1 MTTDIETILCNARNQ
16 LNKLGEAVENLATTY
31 PDVFD
36 DTGIGERLESF
47 RFCYREAVDRLQAP
61 NLSIAM
67 IGTTS
72 SGKSTIV
79 NALIGRKIAPIE
91 AGEMSGGVLTL
102 RHACERKLIIEETEG
117 SAWETGVWSD
127 LSDEALYEKIRDGV
141 MRPYHDTREK
151 RDCMAPRVTAYIPLL
166 PAADENL
173 LGLPQGVG
181 VEFIDLPGLK
191 SIQDRDNIK
200 VIQEKVHKA
209 FSVVALDY
217 LQVDDKHRKRLLEE
231 LKKVVEYLQGRT
243 DSMIFILNR
252 IDQRGAED
260 IPISE
265 RIEKLQKEIQEV
277 LSLREPPEILPFSAR
292 LLYYAQCAWGSSSLN
307 SASST
312 EQTTR
317 LKLLQAMFQYC
328 ATAIK
333 QHTSENKELRR
344 WFRDIEDS
352 IDDGSHIDDETM
364 RKVLQYALDWSGGSK
379 LWHRL
384 RSRVEE
390 SFPELVLL
398 PALIEVFDSYSALD
412 AAINTVASIRK
423 IEQKDEIEAQQAK
436 INDSRRRLH
445 ETVENYRKSF
455 SSKIELVIK
464 DLKTNE
470 QVVISRLVQQLQEE
484 GYQGF
489 QPLLD
494 AVNETEGDLNQ
505 VLILPVRDALKN
517 NQSAYELEEKLH
529 QIISPAIAN
538 DIARA
543 YDLVSRKVNN
553 FSKDSGHL
561 QKRVRQDDNQGIREL
576 EHAERAVRAL
586 YQAMREALTLRAE
599 FILQAQAQ
607 KLENALELFIKEQEN
622 QLRTICLQEL
632 PNLKLDEAIIT
643 EFRKNVYLN
652 TLILPENFF
661 ELPTSINPKTVTE
674 KEVVGNEDVT
684 TQGSCYKTT
693 EKKDKFENVNYRELL
708 LPNETTMVKQW
719 SEGITK
725 GKQRLWDII
734 CSWLTGRLDW
744 ASTVFNTSVDDV
756 TDFAERA
763 LQEQLKVIEENFSTE
778 MQRWNEIEADK
789 ALATEALR
797 KLEEQTR
804 TSIIIYF

>member
-1 MTTDIETILCNARNQ
+1 
-16 LNKLGEAVENLATTY
+16 
-31 PDVFD
+31 
-36 DTGIGERLESF
+36 
-47 RFCYREAVDRLQAP
+47 
-61 NLSIAM
+61 
-67 IGTTS
+67 
-72 SGKSTIV
+72 
-79 NALIGRKIAPIE
+79 
-91 AGEMSGGVLTL
+91 MSGGVLTL

-166 PAADENL
+166 PASDKNL

-252 IDQRGAED
+252 VDQRGAED

-423 IEQKDEIEAQQAK
+423 IEQEEEIEAQQTK
-436 INDSRRRLH
+436 INDSRQHLH
-445 ETVENYRKSF
+445 ETVELIHKKFLTKTETIIDALKKKDADARSSLDEEFKSKKAF
-455 SSKIELVIK
+455 KELFDAVKRVEEDLIIELI
-464 DLKTNE
+464 
-470 QVVISRLVQQLQEE
+470 
-484 GYQGF
+484 
-489 QPLLD
+489 
-494 AVNETEGDLNQ
+494 A
-505 VLILPVRDALKN
+505 PVRDAIKKN
-517 NQSAYELEEKLH
+517 QGSYELEERLNKVV
-529 QIISPAIAN
+529 SPVIAK
-538 DIARA
+538 DIAKA
-543 YDLVSRKVNN
+543 YDLTSRKIDKFTN
-553 FSKDSGHL
+553 DSGHL
-561 QKRVRQDDNQGIREL
+561 KKSVLQNDKQGKKEL
-576 EHAERAVRAL
+576 DHAERSVRAL
-586 YQAMREALTLRAE
+586 FQAMREAMTTRAE
-599 FILQAQAQ
+599 FTLQAQAKKFETALAEWIQ
-607 KLENALELFIKEQEN
+607 EQVEELNKLCI
-622 QLRTICLQEL
+622 QEL
-632 PNLKLDEAIIT
+632 PLLKLDEAILADFNNRISSNLP
-643 EFRKNVYLN
+643 K
-652 TLILPENFF
+652 LPEKFF
-661 ELPTSINPKTVTE
+661 NIVSTIEQKSIPKKE
-674 KEVVGNEDVT
+674 KVGT
-684 TQGSCYKTT
+684 TGSCFKKDVMENREYQELSLPDADTMARQWSDGIKKSEQEVWSILCNWITT
-693 EKKDKFENVNYRELL
+693 ELNK
-708 LPNETTMVKQW
+708 
-719 SEGITK
+719 
-725 GKQRLWDII
+725 
-734 CSWLTGRLDW
+734 
-744 ASTVFNTSVDDV
+744 ASSTFNKSIDEVINL
-756 TDFAERA
+756 AERA
-763 LQEQLKVIEENFSTE
+763 LQEQLIIIKDSYENE
-778 MQRWNEIEADK
+778 MQRWSNIEAQK
-789 ALATEALR
+789 TLAAITCQQL
-797 KLEEQTR
+797 KQK
-804 TSIIIYF
+804 FC